1 MQLGEDVLNFAGVT
15 PVFQIE
21 RGIVNVEGDA
31 SFSLA

>member
-1 MQLGEDVLNFAGVT
+1 MQLGEDALNLAGVA
-15 PVFQIE
+15 PVFQIQ